1 MAQSKLAAF
10 ASTLTPAQRAE
21 LLAALQ
27 ADAAASAPAAP
38 HASDHIGPS
47 GKPDGRKYACV
58 CGKMFRSDGLKPG
71 ATGGLA
77 WHKAHACKGA

>member
-1 MAQSKLAAF
+1 MAQSQSA
-10 ASTLTPAQRAE
+10 RI
-21 LLAALQ
+21 AALEALVASLSAQ
-27 ADAAASAPAAP
+27 VAAAAVSAPASA

-47 GKPDGRKYACV
+47 GKPDGRKYACE